1 MRGEKISV
9 IKWKIIWQTK
19 KKMKKAFIAFLLQ
32 LPLIV
37 LTKDVALGETN
48 NRDSKAQI
56 ELAAAGAKQVNST
69 ESTTP
74 LTLSDN
80 STIWGVDKNS
90 TESINGTEALTTTT
104 PDPQQLL
111 IPPATVEAQIV
122 KANISTPKPSRLQA
136 AT

>member
-1 MRGEKISV
+1 
-9 IKWKIIWQTK
+9 
-19 KKMKKAFIAFLLQ
+19 MKKAFIAFLLQ
-32 LPLIV
+32 FPLIV

-74 LTLSDN
+74 LTLSEN